1 MPFQIRQQ
9 SALVDQGIPKE
20 RIAGAYYRLHR
31 RGQKRSL
38 IALAKELRMNK
49 GFLSDLENGK
59 RHFPEGTVSQINEIL
74 NVSFDEDQNLWRQ
87 AREDLFQLFEYF
99 FFEQTERI
107 CSKYEEIQK
116 SEEERLHSYGF
127 FVSLM
132 IKLFYFLRIVQDD
145 EKVRQIKMVIDQN
158 LNCLQNDELAVY
170 YCLLGIFYKRNTMD
184 NPIALDCFLKSGEL
198 CNPNSH
204 VHAMNTFQ
212 LISVY
217 AELNQPVIA
226 YKKCLE
232 AREVLKLCNNY
243 SRLITVDMF
252 ECVVLTDL
260 RLFLEAKEKL
270 LHLLVSS
277 NNEYLNYPTGQIYHN
292 LAWNALLSE
301 NYEECIQ
308 YAKRAKLEKDSSP
321 DLCYYVPF
329 SLFKLNRVEEA
340 FKACEKA
347 EEEECDTSYRLFLR
361 AIKDRINGQ
370 DEQFEHSILAY
381 YQSLLENKRY
391 EDISFIQDFML
402 DYFEEKENTIK
413 IVQVVRDIRLYM
425 NHQLDRFTTCLGD
438 FS

>member
-1 MPFQIRQQ
+1 M
-9 SALVDQGIPKE
+9 
-20 RIAGAYYRLHR
+20 
-31 RGQKRSL
+31 
-38 IALAKELRMNK
+38 
-49 GFLSDLENGK
+49 ENGK

-260 RLFLEAKEKL
+260 RLFF
-270 LHLLVSS
+270 
-277 NNEYLNYPTGQIYHN
+277 G
-292 LAWNALLSE
+292 SE
-301 NYEECIQ
+301 RKV
-308 YAKRAKLEKDSSP
+308 ASFTR
-321 DLCYYVPF
+321 
-329 SLFKLNRVEEA
+329 
-340 FKACEKA
+340 
-347 EEEECDTSYRLFLR
+347 FL
-361 AIKDRINGQ
+361 
-370 DEQFEHSILAY
+370 
-381 YQSLLENKRY
+381 
-391 EDISFIQDFML
+391 
-402 DYFEEKENTIK
+402 
-413 IVQVVRDIRLYM
+413 
-425 NHQLDRFTTCLGD
+425 
-438 FS
+438 